1 METKSAYIKR
11 QRHDSMEYLLS
22 LANAARIPSEIA
34 RAMTRPEL
42 SGALHDAFGAR
53 HAAIEAARLAK
64 LSRANL

>member
-34 RAMTRPEL
+34 RAI
-42 SGALHDAFGAR
+42 SHD
-53 HAAIEAARLAK
+53 
-64 LSRANL
+64 